1 MNDLN
6 MIFANQ
12 LLFKDPETEEE
23 LRPMYEIRR
32 EDGKNVL
39 YVTNKDGTRK
49 WKHIIKTIEI

>member
-23 LRPMYEIRR
+23 LRPMYEILR

-49 WKHIIKTIEI
+49 